1 MSAHSSTETTP
12 YYGLMAEFDSTQ
24 ALLDAAHKVREAGY
38 TRTDAYSPMPIHGV
52 AEALG
57 MKERK
62 VAPIILMGGITGM
75 IIGYGLQYWTTVVDF
90 PMNIG
95 GRPLHAWVSFIPP
108 TFEVTILLSA
118 FAAVFGML
126 ILNGLPQP
134 YHPVFNAKRFSLA
147 SKSSFFLA
155 IESADP
161 RFDAEKTKAFL
172 ESLNPREVVHV
183 EH

>member
-1 MSAHSSTETTP
+1 MAHSSKPTLP
-12 YYGLMAEFDSTQ
+12 FYGLMAEFDSAQ

-38 TRTDAYSPMPIHGV
+38 SRTDAYSPMPIHGV

-62 VAPIILMGGITGM
+62 VAPFVLAGGITGAAV
-75 IIGYGLQYWTTVVDF
+75 GYSLQYWTSVIAF

-95 GRPLHAWVSFIPP
+95 GRPLHSWVSFIPP
-108 TFEVTILLSA
+108 TFEVTILLASFSA
-118 FAAVFGML
+118 VLSML

-134 YHPVFNAKRFSLA
+134 YHPVFNVERFALA
-147 SKSSFFLA
+147 SQTSFFLA
-155 IESADP
+155 IEATDP
-161 RFDAEKTKAFL
+161 HFDAEKTKAFL
-172 ESLNPREVVHV
+172 ASLNPREVVPV

>member
-1 MSAHSSTETTP
+1 MAHSPQMTTP

-62 VAPIILMGGITGM
+62 VAPIILMGGITGAAV
-75 IIGYGLQYWTTVVDF
+75 GYGLQYWTSVIDF

-95 GRPLHAWVSFIPP
+95 GRPLHSWVSFIPP

-118 FAAVFGML
+118 FAAVLGML

-134 YHPVFNAKRFSLA
+134 YHPVFNVERFSLA
-147 SKSSFFLA
+147 SQTSFFLA
-155 IESADP
+155 IEAADP
-161 RFDAEKTKAFL
+161 RFDADQTKAFL
-172 ESLNPREVVHV
+172 ESLNPREVVPI

>member
-1 MSAHSSTETTP
+1 MAHASKTATP

-62 VAPIILMGGITGM
+62 VAPFVLAGGIAGALT
-75 IIGYGLQYWTTVVDF
+75 GYGLQYVTSVILY
-90 PMNIG
+90 PMNVG
-95 GRPLHAWVSFIPP
+95 GRPFHSWVSFIPP
-108 TFEVTILLSA
+108 TFEVTILFAS
-118 FAAVFGML
+118 FAAVLSML
-126 ILNGLPQP
+126 ALNGLPQP
-134 YHPVFNAKRFSLA
+134 YHPVFNTRRFSLA
-147 SKSSFFLA
+147 SQTSFFLA
-155 IESADP
+155 IEAADP
-161 RFDAEKTKAFL
+161 RFDAEQTRAFL
-172 ESLNPREVVHV
+172 ASLNPREVVPV

>member
-1 MSAHSSTETTP
+1 MAHSSKETTP

-24 ALLDAAHKVREAGY
+24 ALLDAAHKVRKAGY

-62 VAPIILMGGITGM
+62 VAPIILAGGLTGVAV
-75 IIGYGLQYWTTVVDF
+75 GYGLQYWTSVIAY

-95 GRPLHAWVSFIPP
+95 GRPLNSWVSFIPP
-108 TFEVTILLSA
+108 TFEVTILLASFSA
-118 FAAVFGML
+118 VLSML

-134 YHPVFNAKRFSLA
+134 YHPVFNAKRFALA
-147 SKSSFFLA
+147 SQTSFFLA
-155 IESADP
+155 IEASDP
-161 RFDAEKTKAFL
+161 RFDAEKTTAFL
-172 ESLNPREVVHV
+172 ESLNPREVVTV

>member
-1 MSAHSSTETTP
+1 MAHSSKTTTP
-12 YYGLMAEFDSTQ
+12 HYGLMAEFDSTQ

-62 VAPIILMGGITGM
+62 VAPFVLAGGIAGALTG
-75 IIGYGLQYWTTVVDF
+75 YSLQYVTSVILY

-95 GRPLHAWVSFIPP
+95 GRPFHSWVSFIPP
-108 TFEVTILLSA
+108 TFEVTILFAS
-118 FAAVFGML
+118 FAAVLSML
-126 ILNGLPQP
+126 ALNGLPQP

-147 SKSSFFLA
+147 SQTSFFLA
-155 IESADP
+155 IEAADP
-161 RFDAEKTKAFL
+161 RFDAEQTRAFL
-172 ESLNPREVVHV
+172 ASLNPREVVPV

>member
-1 MSAHSSTETTP
+1 MAHASPATPP

-24 ALLDAAHKVREAGY
+24 QLLDAAHKVREAGY
-38 TRTDAYSPMPIHGV
+38 TCTDAYSPMPIHGV

-62 VAPIILMGGITGM
+62 VAPFVLAGGITGL
-75 IIGYGLQYWTTVVDF
+75 IAGYSLQYWTSVIAF

-95 GRPLHAWVSFIPP
+95 GRPLHSWVSFIPP
-108 TFEVTILLSA
+108 TFEVTILLASFSA
-118 FAAVFGML
+118 VLSML

-134 YHPVFNAKRFSLA
+134 YHPVFNVKRFALA
-147 SKSSFFLA
+147 SQTSFFLA
-155 IESADP
+155 IEATDP
-161 RFDAEKTKAFL
+161 KFDADKTKAFL
-172 ESLNPREVVHV
+172 ASLNPREVVPV